1 MVSVYEI
8 NLHSKMEQERNV
20 LKVTFF
26 YPFLT
31 LTQINFIFRETSY
44 VSNDKLTLPCTI
56 VTLKENHPSLKLQL
70 KL

>member
-1 MVSVYEI
+1 
-8 NLHSKMEQERNV
+8 MEQVRNALQV
-20 LKVTFF
+20 SLF

-31 LTQINFIFRETSY
+31 ITQINFIFRETSY
-44 VSNDKLTLPCTI
+44 VYILYVSSDDKLTLHCTIVTI